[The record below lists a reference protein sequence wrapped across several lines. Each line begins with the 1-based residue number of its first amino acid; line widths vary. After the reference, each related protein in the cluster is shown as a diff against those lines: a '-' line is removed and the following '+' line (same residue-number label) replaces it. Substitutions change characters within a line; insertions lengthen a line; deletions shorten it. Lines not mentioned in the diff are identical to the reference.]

1 MPCPYIGKEQGPRF
15 CHRPLTQATVAI
27 TLLLFV
33 SGCQSPPEGPF
44 DLVLQGGHVIDAK
57 NSIDEPM
64 DVGITEGKIAAVY
77 PGLPTDKAE
86 KVVDVSGLYVTPG
99 LIDLH
104 VHVYAGTGTKALTGD
119 SSVYPDDHSFRS
131 GVTTMVDV
139 GTSGHRNFED
149 FKDHVI
155 DRAKTRVLVML
166 NVAGGGMGPDGE
178 DNIDDMEPDKI
189 AAMAKK
195 YPEIIVGIK
204 TAHYGAPDWTSVER
218 AVEAGKLADIP
229 VMVDFG
235 TNHPERPLTDLVT
248 KKLRPGDIYTHMY
261 SGRRD
266 ELIDGKVNPGLFEGR
281 KRGVTFDVGHGGG
294 SFYWYVAAPSIDQ
307 GFPPDSISTD
317 LHIGSMNG
325 GMKDMANTVSKFLAL
340 GVPLA
345 DVIRMSTW
353 NPAQQIKR
361 PDLGHLT
368 VGAVADVAVLR
379 AKEGKVGFLDSSRQ
393 AVAYGDKLLVP
404 ELTLKDGAVQW
415 DLNGIAGEDWETFY
429 SREEEPVG
437 VGLRASFTPHRR
449 DSIASSTSPMLISLS
464 NGSPVRR

>member
-1 MPCPYIGKEQGPRF
+1 MKT
-15 CHRPLTQATVAI
+15 LTKSAVAATI
-27 TLLLFV
+27 FLLTL
-33 SGCQSPPEGPF
+33 GCQSPPEGPF
-44 DLVLQGGHVIDAK
+44 DLVLQGGHVIDPK
-57 NSIDEPM
+57 NSIDAPM
-64 DVGITEGKIAAVY
+64 DVAISDGKIAAVY
-77 PGLPTDKAE
+77 QGLPTDKAE

-104 VHVYAGTGTKALTGD
+104 VHVYAGTGLKALTGD

-139 GTSGHRNFED
+139 GSSGHRNFED
-149 FKDHVI
+149 FKDRVI

-178 DNIDDMEPDKI
+178 QNIEDMEPEKI

-195 YPEIIVGIK
+195 YPDTIVGIK

-218 AVEAGKLADIP
+218 AVEAGNLADIP

-235 TNHPERPLTDLVT
+235 SNHPERPLADLVT

-266 ELIDGKVNPGLFEGR
+266 ELIDAKVNPGLFEGR
-281 KRGVTFDVGHGGG
+281 ERGVKFDVGHGGG
-294 SFYWYVAAPSIDQ
+294 SFYWYVAAPSIEQ

-325 GMKDMANTVSKFLAL
+325 GMKTMANTASKILAL

-353 NPAQQIKR
+353 NPAQQVKR
-361 PDLGHLT
+361 PDLGQLS
-368 VGAVADVAVLR
+368 VGAVADVVVLD
-379 AKEGKVGFLDSSRQ
+379 AKAGKFGFLDSSRE
-393 AVAYGDKLLVP
+393 AVANGDTLLVP
-404 ELTLKDGAVQW
+404 ELTIKAGNVEW
-415 DLNGIAGEDWETFY
+415 DLNGIAGEAWETFY
-429 SREEEPVG
+429 AKEEN
-437 VGLRASFTPHRR
+437 RA
-449 DSIASSTSPMLISLS
+449 DE
-464 NGSPVRR
+464 

>member
-1 MPCPYIGKEQGPRF
+1 MLQQAGQAGTACRAPTLARNKAPRF

-77 PGLPTDKAE
+77 PGLPTDKGE

-393 AVAYGDKLLVP
+393 AVAYGDKFLVP

-429 SREEEPVG
+429 SREENQSE
-437 VGLRASFTPHRR
+437 
-449 DSIASSTSPMLISLS
+449 
-464 NGSPVRR
+464 

>member
-1 MPCPYIGKEQGPRF
+1 MKT
-15 CHRPLTQATVAI
+15 LTPATVAI
-27 TLLLFV
+27 ALLLFV
-33 SGCQSPPEGPF
+33 SGCQSPPAGPF
-44 DLVLQGGHVIDAK
+44 DLVLQGGHVIDP
-57 NSIDEPM
+57 NNNIDGPM
-64 DVGITEGKIAAVY
+64 DVGITDGKIAAVY
-77 PGLPTDKAE
+77 QGLPTDSAE

-104 VHVYAGTGTKALTGD
+104 VHVYAGTGLKALTGD

-139 GTSGHRNFED
+139 GSSGHRNFED
-149 FKDHVI
+149 FKDRVI

-178 DNIDDMEPDKI
+178 QNIEDMEPEKI

-195 YPEIIVGIK
+195 YPDTIVGIK
-204 TAHYGAPDWTSVER
+204 TAHYGAADWTSVER
-218 AVEAGKLADIP
+218 AVEAGNLADIP

-235 TNHPERPLTDLVT
+235 SNHPERPLADLVT

-281 KRGVTFDVGHGGG
+281 ERGVKFDVGHGGG
-294 SFYWYVAAPSIDQ
+294 SFYWYVAAPSIEQ

-325 GMKDMANTVSKFLAL
+325 GMKTMANTASKILAL

-353 NPAQQIKR
+353 NPAQQVKR
-361 PDLGHLT
+361 PDLGQLS
-368 VGAVADVAVLR
+368 VGAVADVVVLD
-379 AKEGKVGFLDSSRQ
+379 AKAGKFGFLDSSRQ
-393 AVAYGDKLLVP
+393 AVANGDTLLVP
-404 ELTLKDGAVQW
+404 ELTIKDGNVEW
-415 DLNGIAGEDWETFY
+415 DLNGIAGEAWETFY
-429 SREEEPVG
+429 AKEENQSE
-437 VGLRASFTPHRR
+437 
-449 DSIASSTSPMLISLS
+449 
-464 NGSPVRR
+464 

>member
-1 MPCPYIGKEQGPRF
+1 MKT
-15 CHRPLTQATVAI
+15 LTPATVAI
-27 TLLLFV
+27 ALLLFV
-33 SGCQSPPEGPF
+33 SGCQSPPAGPF
-44 DLVLQGGHVIDAK
+44 DLVLQGGHVIDP
-57 NSIDEPM
+57 NNNIDGPM
-64 DVGITEGKIAAVY
+64 DVGITDGKIAAVY
-77 PGLPTDKAE
+77 QGLPTDSAE

-104 VHVYAGTGTKALTGD
+104 VHVYAGTGLKALTGD

-139 GTSGHRNFED
+139 GSSGHRNFED
-149 FKDHVI
+149 FKDRVI

-178 DNIDDMEPDKI
+178 QNIEDMEPEKI

-195 YPEIIVGIK
+195 YPDTIVGIK
-204 TAHYGAPDWTSVER
+204 TAHYGAADWTSVER
-218 AVEAGKLADIP
+218 AVEAGNLADIP

-235 TNHPERPLTDLVT
+235 SNHPERPLADLVT

-281 KRGVTFDVGHGGG
+281 ERGVKFDVGHGGG
-294 SFYWYVAAPSIDQ
+294 SFYWYVAAPSIEQ

-325 GMKDMANTVSKFLAL
+325 GMKTMANTASKILAL

-353 NPAQQIKR
+353 NPAQQVKR
-361 PDLGHLT
+361 PDLGQLS
-368 VGAVADVAVLR
+368 VGAVADVVVLD
-379 AKEGKVGFLDSSRQ
+379 AKAGKFGFLDSSRE
-393 AVAYGDKLLVP
+393 AVANGDTLLVP
-404 ELTLKDGAVQW
+404 ELTIKAGNVEW
-415 DLNGIAGEDWETFY
+415 DLNGIAGEAWETFY
-429 SREEEPVG
+429 AKEENQSE
-437 VGLRASFTPHRR
+437 
-449 DSIASSTSPMLISLS
+449 
-464 NGSPVRR
+464 

>member
-1 MPCPYIGKEQGPRF
+1 MKT
-15 CHRPLTQATVAI
+15 LTKSAVAATI
-27 TLLLFV
+27 LLLAL
-33 SGCQSPPEGPF
+33 GCQSPPEGPF
-44 DLVLQGGHVIDAK
+44 DLVLQGGHVIDPK
-57 NSIDEPM
+57 NNIDGPM
-64 DVGITEGKIAAVY
+64 DVGITDGKISAVSQ
-77 PGLPTDKAE
+77 GLPTDSAE

-104 VHVYAGTGTKALTGD
+104 VHVYAGTGLKALTGD

-139 GTSGHRNFED
+139 GSSGHRNFED
-149 FKDHVI
+149 FKDRVI

-178 DNIDDMEPDKI
+178 QNIEDMEPEKI

-195 YPEIIVGIK
+195 YPDTIVGIK

-218 AVEAGKLADIP
+218 AVEAGNLADIP

-235 TNHPERPLTDLVT
+235 ANHPERPLADLVT

-266 ELIDGKVNPGLFEGR
+266 ELIDGKVNPGLIEGR
-281 KRGVTFDVGHGGG
+281 DRGVKFDVGHGGG
-294 SFYWYVAAPSIDQ
+294 SFYWYVAAPSIEQ

-325 GMKDMANTVSKFLAL
+325 GMKTMANTASKILAL

-353 NPAQQIKR
+353 NPAQQVKR
-361 PDLGHLT
+361 PDLGQLS
-368 VGAVADVAVLR
+368 VGAVADVAVLD
-379 AKEGKVGFLDSSRQ
+379 AKEGKFGFLDSSRQ
-393 AVAYGDKLLVP
+393 AVASGDTLLVP
-404 ELTLKDGAVQW
+404 ELTIKGGNVEW
-415 DLNGIAGEDWETFY
+415 DLNGIAGEAWETFY
-429 SREEEPVG
+429 AKKENQSE
-437 VGLRASFTPHRR
+437 
-449 DSIASSTSPMLISLS
+449 
-464 NGSPVRR
+464 